1 MSEDTGGESG
11 GSADGNG
18 QFMQL
23 EDIFDCIYALA
34 CKDAI
39 ADGHQKAGFELKSA
53 FFAKLFS
60 GVKNSKEDAVSTV
73 KGAAV
78 TTDFLGTPHADVIPE
93 ESPVDP
99 QTLSSVVKDVT
110 TNIQAALTSF
120 VKHLHM
126 MRQLS
131 WMAINDTLSAFLCV
145 NAPLCLRCVLFQ
157 LSNIYF
163 PSHLSPSTILLTILG
178 DIT

>member
-1 MSEDTGGESG
+1 MSGDTDGESG
-11 GSADGNG
+11 GSANPSAANG
-18 QFMQL
+18 TMHL
-23 EDIFDCIYALA
+23 EQYFDYVFTLA

-39 ADGHQKAGFELKSA
+39 ADGYEEADFVSKQHFFSRLFDGANKSKA
-53 FFAKLFS
+53 
-60 GVKNSKEDAVSTV
+60 DAVSTV

-78 TTDFLGTPHADVIPE
+78 TRDFLGTPHAHVIPE

-110 TNIQAALTSF
+110 RNTQAALTSF

-145 NAPLCLRCVLFQ
+145 NAPLCLRCVFVLA
-157 LSNIYF
+157 IYF
-163 PSHLSPSTILLTILG
+163 PSHPCISHQI
-178 DIT
+178 